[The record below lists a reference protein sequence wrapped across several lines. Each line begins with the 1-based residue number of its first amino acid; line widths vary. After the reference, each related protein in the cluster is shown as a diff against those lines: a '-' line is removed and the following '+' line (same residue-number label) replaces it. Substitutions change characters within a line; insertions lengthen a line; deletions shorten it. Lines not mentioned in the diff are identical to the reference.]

1 MTRSFPLASL
11 SVAAV
16 LYLAATLLV
25 MHAIQPELNPAT
37 HYVSEYAHGQL
48 GWLVMVGYV
57 VAGAGGLALA
67 WRARS
72 ALSGR
77 WALASATC
85 LAIVGLGLI
94 ATGLTRIDVAQA
106 DGLVISTASGQ
117 AHELAG
123 YVIFLG
129 MIPGAFILSGAFRRD
144 PRLARAAFAARLFAW
159 GLVIALLVA
168 VVVFQRLE
176 LVGVGQRIFLAT
188 WLSWLI
194 FVGLQLRVVER
205 AIATRHIAQTAKARN
220 GSPYDGIPG
229 TK

>member
-1 MTRSFPLASL
+1 MNRSIPLASVA
-11 SVAAV
+11 VAAV
-16 LYLAATLLV
+16 LYLTATLLV

-48 GWLVMVGYV
+48 GWLVMVGYL
-57 VAGAGGLALA
+57 VAGAGVLALA
-67 WRARS
+67 WRART

-77 WALASATC
+77 WAVASAVC
-85 LAIVGLGLI
+85 LALVGLGLI

-106 DGLVISTASGQ
+106 GGSVTSTASGM

-123 YVIFLG
+123 YVLFLG

-144 PRLARAAFAARLFAW
+144 TGLVGASFAARLFAW
-159 GLVIALLVA
+159 GLVITLVLA

-194 FVGLQLRVVER
+194 FIGLQLRLAER
-205 AIATRHIAQTAKARN
+205 TIATRHVAQTAKAR
-220 GSPYDGIPG
+220 
-229 TK
+229 